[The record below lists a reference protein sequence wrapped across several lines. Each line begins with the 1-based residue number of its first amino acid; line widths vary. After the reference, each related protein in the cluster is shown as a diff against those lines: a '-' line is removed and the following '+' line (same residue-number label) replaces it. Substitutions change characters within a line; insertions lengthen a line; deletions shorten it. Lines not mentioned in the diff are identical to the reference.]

1 MKINR
6 KHLVMLFVSV
16 FLLTVSLFADFE
28 VGSSYY
34 GFKLLEKRFV
44 KEVNAE
50 CLYFEHSKSGAH
62 VFKIINDDI
71 NKTFSIAF
79 KTIPDSDAGTPHIME
94 HGVLNGSKNFPVKS
108 PFDVL
113 SKGSLKTFLN
123 AMTGSDATI
132 YPIASMN
139 DKDYFNLMHIYL
151 DAVFNPLI
159 YDDPRILQQE
169 GWHYELTD
177 KDAPVEYRGIV
188 YNEMKGSFSSPTREL
203 DYQINKVLFPDNAYS
218 YCSGGYPTAIPSLT
232 YNQYLNYHRT
242 YYHPSNSLIFLY
254 GNGDIH
260 GELQFIDSEYL
271 SKYKRSD
278 AKISI
283 VIQKSFEKMKTVT
296 AYYSVPEE
304 SDLKDQSYL
313 SLNFVAGLN
322 VDRKL
327 VTALDILTDV
337 LVNQESA
344 PIRLALQEAG
354 IGRDVSAGLND
365 FKQNVIQITVQNA
378 NPEDADRF
386 YEIIMNSLEDAI
398 KNGVDKESVEA
409 TLNRLEFNLRE
420 GDDAQKGLTHLFTQ
434 LNGWL
439 YADDPFLTL
448 EWENSLAD
456 LKTGIQEGYLEE
468 ILNDYFLKNNHAVL
482 MTLQPKPGMEKEIEA
497 KVSSKLVDY
506 KASLSDEEIEQL
518 IEKTKS
524 LIAYQKMEDTPEA
537 LATIPLLDLSDINPE
552 AMYYQI
558 QKKNVSKTPVL
569 FYNTFTNDVTYVR
582 FLYDMRVLPVDYI
595 PYAKLLAVIL
605 GSMNTKN
612 YTFGELDN
620 ALNMHTGGFNVYL
633 GTYLG
638 NQSDNQLI
646 PKFVINTKAMGAKI
660 DKLFEL
666 SNEIANNSII
676 DDKERLKDVLVRHQ
690 SQLDASIKSNGFGY
704 AAKRAKSYY
713 SNRGMFNEITS
724 GVDYYWFITDL
735 LNQFDDNADEIIRKL
750 NETADLLIL
759 KDNLIVT
766 VTSEKDDY
774 KQFSKALK
782 KFLKIRKSQEIVY
795 NNWKFD
801 FETKNEGLIAAS
813 KVQYVVKGYDF
824 KKLGHKWN
832 GKIEVLN
839 QILSRDYLY
848 NNIRVIGGAYGGWCN
863 FSADGDAYF
872 ASYRDPNLK
881 NTLKIYQETPNF
893 LENFNAD
900 QKEMTRYIIGTISG
914 IDQPKTPSQQGN
926 ASVKFYFENINQE
939 DLQRERNEV
948 LNTSLDDIRNM
959 KKFVEDVLA
968 QDAFCV
974 YGNEEILQK
983 NKDIFHN
990 LIKLVR

>member
-6 KHLVMLFVSV
+6 KHLVMLLVSV
-16 FLLTVSLFADFE
+16 ILLTVSLFADFE
-28 VGSSYY
+28 VGSTYF
-34 GFKLLEKRFV
+34 GFKLIEKRFV

-62 VFKIINDDI
+62 LFKIINDDA

-123 AMTGSDATI
+123 AMTGSDVTL

-139 DKDYFNLMHIYL
+139 DKDFFNLMHIYL

-159 YDDPRILQQE
+159 YADPRILKQE

-188 YNEMKGSFSSPTREL
+188 YNEMKGAFSSPVTEL
-203 DYQINKVLFPDNAYS
+203 SYQIDKALFPDNAYS
-218 YCSGGYPTAIPSLT
+218 YSSGGYPTAIPSLT
-232 YNQYLNYHRT
+232 YNQYLNYHRS

-254 GNGDIH
+254 GDGDIH

-271 SKYKRSD
+271 STYTHSD
-278 AKISI
+278 AKISMA
-283 VIQKSFEKMKTVT
+283 IQKPFNKMKTAT
-296 AYYSVPEE
+296 AYYPVPEE
-304 SDLKDQSYL
+304 SDTKDQSYL

-322 VDRKL
+322 IDRKL

-354 IGRDVSAGLND
+354 IGREVSAGLND
-365 FKQNVIQITVQNA
+365 FKQNVVQITVQNA
-378 NPEDADRF
+378 NPDDADKF
-386 YEIIMNSLEDAI
+386 YEIVTNSLKDAI
-398 KNGVDKESVEA
+398 QNGVDRNAVEA

-420 GDDAQKGLTHLFTQ
+420 GDDAQKGLTYHFSQ

-448 EWENSLAD
+448 EWEKPLAD
-456 LKTGIQEGYLEE
+456 LKAGIQEGYLETV
-468 ILNDYFLKNNHAVL
+468 IDKYFIQNNHAVL
-482 MTLQPKPGMEKEIEA
+482 MTLQPKPGMEKEINA
-497 KVSSKLVDY
+497 KVAAELVEY
-506 KASLSDEEIEQL
+506 KASLSDEEIGQL
-518 IEKTKS
+518 IEETES
-524 LIAYQKMEDTPEA
+524 LIAYQKAEDTPEA

-552 AMYYQI
+552 AAYYQI
-558 QKKNVSKTPVL
+558 QKKNICKTPILV
-569 FYNTFTNDVTYVR
+569 YDTFTNNVVYVR
-582 FLYDMRVLPVDYI
+582 FLYDMRVLTADYL
-595 PYAKLLAVIL
+595 PYAKLLAEIL
-605 GSMNTKN
+605 CSMNTEN

-620 ALNMHTGGFNVYL
+620 ALNMHTGGFSVYL
-633 GTYLG
+633 GTFLG
-638 NQSDNQLI
+638 NQSDDELI
-646 PKFVINTKAMGAKI
+646 PKFVINTKAMNNKI

-666 SNEIANNSII
+666 SDEIANNSII
-676 DDKERLKDVLVRHQ
+676 DDRERLKDVLVRHQ
-690 SQLDASIKSNGFGY
+690 SQLDASIKSNGYGY
-704 AAKRAKSYY
+704 AAKRVKSYY
-713 SNRGMFNEITS
+713 SNRGMFSEITS
-724 GVDYYWFITDL
+724 GVEYYWFITDL
-735 LNQFDDNADEIIRKL
+735 LNHYDDQAEEIIKKL
-750 NETADLLIL
+750 HETANLLIT
-759 KDNLIVT
+759 KNNLIVT
-766 VTSEKDDY
+766 ITSEKDDY
-774 KQFSKALK
+774 KLYTKALK
-782 KFLKIRKSQEIVY
+782 KFLKNQKSQKFTY

-801 FETKNEGLIAAS
+801 LELKNEGLIAAS
-813 KVQYVVKGYDF
+813 KVQYVIKGYDF
-824 KKLGHKWN
+824 KKLGHGWN

-863 FSADGDAYF
+863 FSSNGDAYF
-872 ASYRDPNLK
+872 ASYRDPNLG
-881 NTLKIYQETPNF
+881 NTLKIYSETPDF

-900 QKEMTRYIIGTISG
+900 ETEMTRYIIGTISG

-926 ASVKFYFENINQE
+926 AAVNYYFENINRE

-948 LNTSLDDIRNM
+948 LSTSVDDIRNM

-974 YGNEEILQK
+974 YGNEEILQQ
-983 NKDIFHN
+983 NSAIFKN
-990 LIKLVR
+990 LIKLNR

>member
-6 KHLVMLFVSV
+6 KHLVMLVISV
-16 FLLTVSLFADFE
+16 ILLTVSLFADFE
-28 VGSSYY
+28 IGSTYY

-62 VFKIINDDI
+62 LFKIMDDDA

-79 KTIPDSDAGTPHIME
+79 KTIPNSDAGTPHIME

-123 AMTGSDATI
+123 ALTGSDVTI

-188 YNEMKGSFSSPTREL
+188 YNEMKGAFSSPAREL

-218 YCSGGYPTAIPSLT
+218 YSSGGYPTAIPSLT
-232 YNQYLNYHRT
+232 YDQYLNYHRT

-271 SKYKRSD
+271 SKYKRSN

-283 VIQKSFEKMKTVT
+283 AIQKPFEKMKIVT
-296 AYYSVPEE
+296 ANYSAPEG

-313 SLNFVAGLN
+313 SMSFVAGMN

-327 VTALDILTDV
+327 VAALDILTDV

-344 PIRLALQEAG
+344 PIRLALQKAG

-365 FKQNVIQITVQNA
+365 FKQNVVQINVQNA
-378 NPEDADRF
+378 NPEDASKF
-386 YEIIMNSLEDAI
+386 SEIVMNSFQDAI
-398 KNGVDKESVEA
+398 RKGVDKQSVEA
-409 TLNRLEFNLRE
+409 TLNRLEFKLRE
-420 GDDAQKGLTHLFTQ
+420 GDDAQKGLTYLFSQ

-448 EWENSLAD
+448 EWEKSLAD
-456 LKTGIQEGYLEE
+456 LKTGIQEDYLETV
-468 ILNDYFLKNNHAVL
+468 LDNYFLHNNHAVL
-482 MTLQPKPGMEKEIEA
+482 MTLQPKPGMEKEINA
-497 KVSSKLVDY
+497 KTAAELADY
-506 KASLSDEEIEQL
+506 KASLSDGEIEQL
-518 IEKTKS
+518 IKNTES
-524 LIAYQKMEDTPEA
+524 LIACQKMEDTPEA

-552 AMYYQI
+552 ATYYQI
-558 QKKNVSKTPVL
+558 QKKNVGKTPVL
-569 FYNTFTNDVTYVR
+569 FYNTFTNNVIYVR
-582 FLYDMRVLPVDYI
+582 FLYDMRVLPIEYL
-595 PYAKLLAVIL
+595 PYAKLLAELL

-620 ALNMHTGGFNVYL
+620 ALNMHTGGFTVYL

-638 NQSDNQLI
+638 NQSDDQLI
-646 PKFVINTKAMGAKI
+646 PKFVINTKAMGGKI
-660 DKLFEL
+660 NKLFEL
-666 SNEIANNSII
+666 SNEIANYSII

-690 SQLDASIKSNGFGY
+690 SQLEASIKSNGYAY

-735 LNQFDDNADEIIRKL
+735 LNNYNDQSEEIIRML
-750 NETADLLIL
+750 NETADLLIS
-759 KDNLIVT
+759 KNNLIVT
-766 VTSEKDDY
+766 VTGEKDDY
-774 KQFSKALK
+774 KHFTKAFK
-782 KFLKIRKSQEIVY
+782 KFIKTQKSQEILY
-795 NNWKFD
+795 SNWRFD
-801 FETKNEGLIAAS
+801 FEPKNEGLIAAS

-824 KKLGHKWN
+824 KKLGYDWN

-872 ASYRDPNLK
+872 ASYRDPNLE
-881 NTLKIYQETPNF
+881 NTLKTFQETPNF
-893 LENFNAD
+893 LENFNVD
-900 QKEMTRYIIGTISG
+900 TKEMTRFIIGTISG

-926 ASVKFYFENINQE
+926 TAVKYYFENIKQE

-948 LNTSLDDIRNM
+948 INTSLDDIRNM
-959 KKFVEDVLA
+959 KKLVEDVLA
-968 QDAFCV
+968 QNAFCV
-974 YGNEEILQK
+974 YGNEEKLQQ
-983 NKDIFHN
+983 NKEIFQN